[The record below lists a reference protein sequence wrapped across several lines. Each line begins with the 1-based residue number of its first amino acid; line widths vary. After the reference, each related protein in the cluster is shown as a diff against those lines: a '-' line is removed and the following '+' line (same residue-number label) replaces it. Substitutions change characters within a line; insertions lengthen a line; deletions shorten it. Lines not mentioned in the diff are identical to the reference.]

1 MLKIEMTRADYLSGR
16 VFYSVNWDTGFV
28 NFNFIQMR
36 NSIKLAV
43 FIIFYLSFLS
53 GRAQLRFWKNY
64 TQKLGGVLCMETFGD
79 TTWTASA
86 EGLTRMEKGVGRIV
100 HYTPMNSD
108 LDVNQLSGLQ
118 IDDQRDHLDVGD
130 E

>member
-1 MLKIEMTRADYLSGR
+1 
-16 VFYSVNWDTGFV
+16 
-28 NFNFIQMR
+28 MR

-86 EGLTRMEKGVGRIV
+86 EGLTAWKKALAEL
-100 HYTPMNSD
+100 YTIRP
-108 LDVNQLSGLQ
+108 
-118 IDDQRDHLDVGD
+118 
-130 E
+130 